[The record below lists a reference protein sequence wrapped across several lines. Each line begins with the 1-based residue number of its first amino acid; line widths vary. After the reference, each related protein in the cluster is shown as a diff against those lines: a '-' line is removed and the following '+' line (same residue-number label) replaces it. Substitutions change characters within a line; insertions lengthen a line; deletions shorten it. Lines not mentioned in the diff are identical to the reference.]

1 MFSNISHLLQ
11 ILHSVSTRDTGFLY
25 HSQSKHILGTDRA
38 NHNIFTE
45 QPVPNR
51 WQSQH
56 RLIQS
61 INHRLRHWHHLQPS
75 DSVRFWEFRAHWRT
89 TLCVCS
95 PHSCR
100 ALWWCRQRAP
110 ALTAKNMPGEKI
122 TREGGGANVENEGRW
137 ETENAQMVYNIKKY
151 AYEVGVKKSAR
162 WREERWRRQERLD
175 QWSSGW
181 INRPSRRMQL
191 KVPVVA
197 RQHWQFFF

>member
-137 ETENAQMVYNIKKY
+137 ETGNAQMVYNIQKICIWSRSEK
-151 AYEVGVKKSAR
+151 ECKVKGGKVEKTGKIGSVIQ
-162 WREERWRRQERLD
+162 WLD
-175 QWSSGW
+175 KQAQQK
-181 INRPSRRMQL
+181 N
-191 KVPVVA
+191 A
-197 RQHWQFFF
+197 A